1 MHASKQAS
9 TQAPINSHEGATE
22 TALQKGLPRDK
33 AGMEIDG
40 LSSHGHGEVV
50 HPGGPMDGWIDG
62 YPGRG
67 RRHQNVLKAIHAE
80 LANSL

>member
-1 MHASKQAS
+1 MHARKQAS
-9 TQAPINSHEGATE
+9 TQAPINSHENTTE

-50 HPGGPMDGWIDG
+50 HPGGWMDGWMDT
-62 YPGRG
+62 
-67 RRHQNVLKAIHAE
+67 QAE
-80 LANSL
+80 AGGTRTS